1 MGYGIAPNFSHFT
14 GKTRSKRKHLRTY
27 KPKKTHKNKYFKF
40 SRCGIKKRKGDL
52 WEKAVLYTDG
62 SG

>member
-40 SRCGIKKRKGDL
+40 SRCGIKKRKGD
-52 WEKAVLYTDG
+52 D
-62 SG
+62 